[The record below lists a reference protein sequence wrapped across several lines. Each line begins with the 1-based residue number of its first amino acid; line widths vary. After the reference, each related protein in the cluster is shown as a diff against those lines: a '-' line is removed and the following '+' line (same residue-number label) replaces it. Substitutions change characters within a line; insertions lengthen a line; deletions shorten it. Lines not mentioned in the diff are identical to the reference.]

1 MKRFLIF
8 LIFYGINF
16 LYAQIGIGTTTP
28 HISSKLEISSTS
40 QGFLPPR
47 MTTAQRNAIISP
59 AEGLS
64 IYNTDAKCL
73 EFYDGTAWKSNC
85 SSASTS
91 KFAGNLLYPD
101 GVDFSNVFVKHL
113 LPSQSYTV
121 PAGKNL
127 YLFIYGNNATING
140 VSILSGSSLNY
151 GSVQNQ
157 PFIVGSGQTLVNS
170 GVTGT
175 IYLNGFLCDATVT
188 AVTAVATTTNP
199 YYTVPTGK
207 TLVILN
213 TYIATPNVANGGI
226 YILASPNV
234 NNISAGIFQN
244 IILGL
249 PMIAP
254 EGSLVFSSTA
264 ANGLVTFNG
273 YLK

>member
-28 HISSKLEISSTS
+28 HISSKLEISSTT

-91 KFAGNLLYPD
+91 KFVGNLLYPD
-101 GVDFSNVFVKHL
+101 GVDFSNVFVKYL

-140 VSILSGSSLNY
+140 ISVLSGSSLNY

-175 IYLNGFLCDATVT
+175 IHLNGFLCDATVT
-188 AVTAVATTTNP
+188 AVTGTATYTS

-213 TYIATPNVANGGI
+213 TYITTPNVVDGGI
-226 YILASPNV
+226 STVTSPGV
-234 NNISAGIFQN
+234 GNIIGGRFQN
-244 IILGL
+244 TILGL
-249 PMIAP
+249 PIIVP
-254 EGSLVFSSTA
+254 EGSLVYSVSA
-264 ANGLVTFNG
+264 SGNVTFNG